1 MPKYKLTDDATGM
14 SVVVN
19 SDNGLTEQGVQ
30 STLAEARKQAA
41 KSIETGRYKLDPKT
55 NEELSSEAANDKL
68 RRYAGY
74 SMGVK
79 PEEMDVDSGASLW
92 ERTKMDLLPD
102 DSSRMEYLE
111 KKYGAEN
118 VSALNV
124 GGTAKMFYR
133 DPKSNKMTMVDEM
146 GTSLAD
152 FTADI
157 AGEAVTTAGAVGGA
171 IAGTALAPGAGT
183 GAGALAGATA
193 GAALGGFLTG
203 VTQDVAAETLAG
215 QDVEIGEIAKRRAI
229 EAGIGIPIDL
239 VTAGAG
245 RFISKRIGKNVV
257 DDMVSGLDK
266 AEKQLAKRGIE
277 IDRTA
282 GMETGRR
289 AMADESVIAGKRSSS
304 LISRKL
310 QGIRDT
316 LGDFQRA
323 VQGEGDG
330 AGAFGKT
337 IQKIQS
343 DANDLVEEIAKQDTK
358 AAATIRKSLDRKIAR
373 MQVQEE
379 GMDSLG
385 AKMRNVFKLGKSEAQ
400 DRNATNWTNL
410 EQQAAQRGVSV
421 SGREAAESLKQGV
434 SKMSDVKLRKN
445 PEVRAEIERL
455 EQMGDETISFKDLRA
470 TIETIQDMVP
480 AGGATGG
487 KVAQQVASAAADSLR
502 TLRDKVIQRGGRE
515 FAKTYDD
522 TVKYYTDNFLRFER
536 GAVGRSLAEKMGK
549 ETMSN
554 TQVANAVLS
563 DPASVRES
571 LRAAKEAGGAE
582 GAGLVQELRKAYMNK
597 IGLGRGTEMG
607 SRVKYD
613 KEILRELYGY
623 DSSGVFREGLA
634 RRKIESMERLNR
646 SLKQSKVDVSKV
658 APEDVER
665 LLDTLTPKEASEV
678 VARITKKAKL
688 EAAQDEALANTLWKK
703 IAKGEWEAMDNEVFA
718 EAALS
723 KSPKT
728 LRKLLDDMP
737 EGSREPFKQDFVR
750 AIFGTA
756 QDGAQINSRGAAL
769 WNPNSLEKTLA
780 KRKSQIKSVLG
791 EDGYEDLV
799 AANKFMKASEAI
811 TGQAADVAL
820 RASGGPQGFHF
831 FLVGSV
837 LNAFRDRFMGWAYG
851 SGAMKPLLKVMSKN
865 VSDEQFAKNFQRVF
879 SSMIGTRRGVEAL
892 AREGEHDPNFKE
904 AAVNMLQGAGG
915 E

>member
-1 MPKYKLTDDATGM
+1 
-14 SVVVN
+14 
-19 SDNGLTEQGVQ
+19 
-30 STLAEARKQAA
+30 
-41 KSIETGRYKLDPKT
+41 
-55 NEELSSEAANDKL
+55 
-68 RRYAGY
+68 
-74 SMGVK
+74 
-79 PEEMDVDSGASLW
+79 
-92 ERTKMDLLPD
+92 
-102 DSSRMEYLE
+102 
-111 KKYGAEN
+111 
-118 VSALNV
+118 
-124 GGTAKMFYR
+124 
-133 DPKSNKMTMVDEM
+133 
-146 GTSLAD
+146 
-152 FTADI
+152 
-157 AGEAVTTAGAVGGA
+157 
-171 IAGTALAPGAGT
+171 
-183 GAGALAGATA
+183 
-193 GAALGGFLTG
+193 

-215 QDVEIGEIAKRRAI
+215 QEVEIGEIAKRRAI

-239 VTAGAG
+239 ATAGAG

-266 AEKQLAKRGIE
+266 AERQLAKRGIE

-282 GMETGRR
+282 GMETGRG
-289 AMADESVIAGKRSSS
+289 AIAEESVIAGKRPSS
-304 LISRKL
+304 LIGRKL
-310 QGIRDT
+310 EGIRDT

-323 VQGEGDG
+323 AQGEGDG
-330 AGAFGKT
+330 VGAFGKT
-337 IQKIQS
+337 IQKIQA
-343 DANDLVEEIAKQDTK
+343 DADDLISEISKQDAK
-358 AAATIRKSLDRKIAR
+358 AAATIKKSLDRKIAR

-385 AKMRNVFKLGKSEAQ
+385 AKMRNVFKLGKGQAL
-400 DRNATNWTNL
+400 DRNTANWTNL
-410 EQQAAQRGVSV
+410 EQMAAQRGVSV
-421 SGREAAESLKQGV
+421 SGREAAKSLKDGV

-455 EQMGDETISFKDLRA
+455 EQMGDEAISFKDLRA

-480 AGGATGG
+480 TGGATGG

-502 TLRDKVIQRGGRE
+502 TLRDKVIQRGGRD

-536 GAVGRSLAEKMGK
+536 GAVGRSLAEKMGGP
-549 ETMSN
+549 TMNN
-554 TQVANAVLS
+554 TQVANTVIS
-563 DPASVRES
+563 DPSSVREA

-597 IGLGRGTEMG
+597 IGLGRGSGVG
-607 SRVKYD
+607 SNVKYD

-634 RRKIESMERLNR
+634 KRKIEAMERLNR
-646 SLKQSKVDVSKV
+646 SLAQSKVDVSKV

-665 LLDTLTPKEASEV
+665 LLDTLTPREAADV
-678 VARITKKAKL
+678 VKSITKKAKL
-688 EAAQDEALANTLWKK
+688 EQAQDDALANTLWKK

-718 EAALS
+718 EAALT

-737 EGSREPFKQDFVR
+737 AGSREPFKQDFVR

-780 KRKSQIKSVLG
+780 KRKAQIKSVLR
-791 EDGYEDLV
+791 EEGYEDLV
-799 AANKFMKASEAI
+799 AANKFMKASESI

-831 FLVGSV
+831 FIVGSI

-879 SSMIGTRRGVEAL
+879 STMIGTRRGVEAL

-904 AAVNMLQGAGG
+904 AAVNMLQGAGV
-915 E
+915 EPQQ